1 MSLNLKGILAILLVL
16 ALGLLVLGSAA
27 ITEPR
32 PVDSRLSFNT
42 ALWEYRGFDV
52 LGQVMLLLAGAFG
65 IVVLLREE
73 SPHG

>member
-1 MSLNLKGILAILLVL
+1 MPVNLKGIAALILVL
-16 ALGLLVLGSAA
+16 ALGLLVLGRAA

-32 PVDSRLSFNT
+32 HVDSGLSFNT

-52 LGQVMLLLAGAFG
+52 LGQVMLLLAASFG
-65 IVVLLREE
+65 IVMLLREE

>member
-16 ALGLLVLGSAA
+16 ALGLLVLGEGP

-32 PVDSRLSFNT
+32 HVDSGLSFNA

-52 LGQVMLLLAGAFG
+52 LGQVMLLIAGSFG
-65 IVVLLREE
+65 VVVLLREE
-73 SPHG
+73 PTHA